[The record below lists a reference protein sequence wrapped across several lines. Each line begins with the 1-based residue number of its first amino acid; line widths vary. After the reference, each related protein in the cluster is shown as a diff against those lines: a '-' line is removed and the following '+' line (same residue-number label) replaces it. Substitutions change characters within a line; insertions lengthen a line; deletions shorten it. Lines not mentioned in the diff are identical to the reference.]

1 MRTAIGGGEPAHS
14 ALRKGRGIAIAG
26 HPDDLTP
33 RAIALRRARITGFL
47 GTAIPKRTRTG
58 PANWL
63 ELGTLLVALP
73 VVSLATLLR
82 WKPNHPRD
90 GARVRF
96 ANGKERTFPL
106 HNIKKAKEDT
116 KVDDDVLIVRPIR
129 TTG

>member
-1 MRTAIGGGEPAHS
+1 MTETDAVFTGNERAIGDALVRLQNARSEAEATLARN
-14 ALRKGRGIAIAG
+14 ALRYACKAYTDHRAEPVNEMVTWAARRG
-26 HPDDLTP
+26 
-33 RAIALRRARITGFL
+33 
-47 GTAIPKRTRTG
+47 
-58 PANWL
+58 
-63 ELGTLLVALP
+63 P
-73 VVSLATLLR
+73 VIVQEGQRVSLATLLR

-96 ANGKERTFPL
+96 ANGRERTFPL